1 MGSTDKAGF
10 EEVYD
15 VVIVG
20 AGISG
25 INASYRVQT
34 ELPGSKYVVLESRGG
49 IGGTWDFFKYPGLRS
64 DSDLHT
70 FGFPWRPW
78 TEQKAIADG
87 ATIRDYIVKTAASEG
102 IDKHIL
108 YHHKLVSGN
117 WSSETQTWALTVA
130 VNGKERIFNT
140 KFVILGTGYYNYEEA
155 LPATIPGIENFKG
168 TIIHP
173 QFWPEDLDYTDKRMV
188 VIGSGA
194 TAVTLLPSLAKKA
207 EHVTMLQRS
216 PGYLISRPS
225 SDPMDVFFRKFVP
238 DWIRAPF
245 IRAKFLVLPFLF
257 FQFCRAFPTLA
268 KRALKRRVVGQLP
281 KNVPHDPHFEPNYN
295 PWEQRLCMCPDGD
308 FFEAL
313 RSGKTDIATGHI
325 DTMTN
330 DTVILKSGQKL
341 KCDILVTATGLK
353 ISLGGGAKISV
364 DNEPVNVSEKF
375 LWKGQMVSDIP
386 NVAFVIGYT
395 NASWTLGADATAISI
410 TRLIKTMKAQGQAV
424 AIPRIEHPE
433 KMTTAPL
440 LNLNSTYVK
449 RAVND
454 MPKTGNSGPWVPRTN
469 FFVDNYSARYG
480 NITDSLEF
488 IKPVSA

>member
-1 MGSTDKAGF
+1 LLFAYNSPTYTHTSLKMGSTDKAGF

-87 ATIRDYIVKTAASEG
+87 ATIRDYIVKTAESEG

-216 PGYLISRPS
+216 PGYLIS
-225 SDPMDVFFRKFVP
+225 
-238 DWIRAPF
+238 
-245 IRAKFLVLPFLF
+245 L
-257 FQFCRAFPTLA
+257 
-268 KRALKRRVVGQLP
+268 
-281 KNVPHDPHFEPNYN
+281 
-295 PWEQRLCMCPDGD
+295 
-308 FFEAL
+308 
-313 RSGKTDIATGHI
+313 
-325 DTMTN
+325 
-330 DTVILKSGQKL
+330 
-341 KCDILVTATGLK
+341 
-353 ISLGGGAKISV
+353 
-364 DNEPVNVSEKF
+364 
-375 LWKGQMVSDIP
+375 
-386 NVAFVIGYT
+386 
-395 NASWTLGADATAISI
+395 
-410 TRLIKTMKAQGQAV
+410 
-424 AIPRIEHPE
+424 
-433 KMTTAPL
+433 
-440 LNLNSTYVK
+440 
-449 RAVND
+449 
-454 MPKTGNSGPWVPRTN
+454 
-469 FFVDNYSARYG
+469 
-480 NITDSLEF
+480 
-488 IKPVSA
+488 